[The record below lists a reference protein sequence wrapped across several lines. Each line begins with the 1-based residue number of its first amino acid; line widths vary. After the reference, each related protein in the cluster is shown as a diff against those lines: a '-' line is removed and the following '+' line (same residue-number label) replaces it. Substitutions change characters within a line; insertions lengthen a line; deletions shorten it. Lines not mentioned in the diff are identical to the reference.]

1 MKKLLIIPI
10 MLLLCLVGSA
20 QTDMDQSLAIQFYQ
34 NQEYDKAADLFEKLY
49 DKNPESN
56 LYYRY
61 LYNSLLYLKEYD
73 QLQKI
78 VKKAIK
84 KNPEELSYQVDM
96 GYLEQQ
102 MGDLSASKKT
112 FSTIIKNLPTQEQS
126 IRSVANAFI
135 GYGEYE
141 LAAETYEAGRSQM
154 KIPALFSFELAD
166 IYTRLNNKPKTI
178 EMYLEFAQY
187 NPGATQGIKNRLQD
201 AIQDADYAQELQNQL
216 LVQVQKN
223 GSNVFSELLIWLFIQ
238 KGDYKSAFIQARA
251 LDKRNNENGYRVIGL
266 ARAAAE
272 ARNYDAAT
280 EAYQYVIDKGRSN
293 ALYQTAKQELLGI
306 RKLKVT
312 TTYSYTQEDLT
323 QLLAAYDAFI
333 TEFGLSRYT
342 VNTLLEKAQLQ
353 AFYMHDLDSAIYTV
367 ESILKIPQLDKGT
380 SALAKLEL
388 GDYYLLKGED
398 WESSLIYSQVDKAM
412 GDEPLGE
419 MARYK
424 NAKLSYYQGEF
435 EWAQAQLDI
444 LKASTSELIANDA
457 LNLSVF
463 IMDNL
468 GLDTTLY
475 PMQKFASADLLMYQN
490 RLDDALLTLDS
501 VSNIFPNHSLAD
513 DILFKRAEIFL
524 RKQDFEKAAG
534 YFQQIIDK
542 FPEDLLGDN
551 ATFKLAELYEFQLN
565 DKDKAMQLYQDLI
578 VNYKDSVLVVEAR
591 KRFRNLRGDEL

>member
-73 QLQKI
+73 KLQKI

-102 MGDLSASKKT
+102 MGDLNASKKT

-154 KIPALFSFELAD
+154 KVPALFSFELAD

-201 AIQDADYAQELQNQL
+201 AIQDAEYAQELQNQL

-534 YFQQIIDK
+534 YFQQIIDQ

-578 VNYKDSVLVVEAR
+578 INYKDSVLVVEAR